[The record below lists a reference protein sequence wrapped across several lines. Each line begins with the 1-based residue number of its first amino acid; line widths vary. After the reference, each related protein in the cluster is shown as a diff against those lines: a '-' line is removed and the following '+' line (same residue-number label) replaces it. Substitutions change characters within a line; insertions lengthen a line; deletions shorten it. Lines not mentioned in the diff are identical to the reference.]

1 MKVSDELRV
10 DGAAELGHLSVGRG
24 DEDAL
29 HCFHQDVV
37 EQRILG
43 TGRQSGAKRREDRRI
58 TAWSD
63 LVEQQVELNFLS
75 LTSRCCTFPRSPFL

>member
-1 MKVSDELRV
+1 MVEVADELRV

-37 EQRILG
+37 EQRVLS
-43 TGRQSGAKRREDRRI
+43 TGRQSDAKRQTHRRI
-58 TAWSD
+58 TSGRPSGWVGQQAEPN
-63 LVEQQVELNFLS
+63 LVS
-75 LTSRCCTFPRSPFL
+75 LTSWC